1 MENMELS
8 EEENEIIKG
17 ISMDILDLLDG
28 NPTRETLMALSFVL
42 CETICNTAPNFPSA
56 MNAATALSLS
66 LMQSI
71 SSYHEEGICRW
82 NEEPFVQ

>member
-8 EEENEIIKG
+8 EEENEIIKE

-28 NPTRETLMALSFVL
+28 NPTRESLMALSFVL

-71 SSYHEEGICRW
+71 SRYHEEGICRW

>member
-8 EEENEIIKG
+8 EEENEIIKN
-17 ISMDILDLLDG
+17 ISMDILNLLDG

-42 CETICNTAPNFPSA
+42 CETICNTAPDLASA

-71 SSYHEEGICRW
+71 SSYNEEGICRW